1 MKTGYITLILFSI
14 CFLFS
19 CKSVK
24 NIVEN
29 KDIPGITENKLL
41 KNINANEPEFNS
53 LYSRRMDV
61 SFVQNGKTTNLKG
74 ILKIQR
80 DSFIQVSVTAPLG
93 IEVGRILLT
102 RDSIKFVDSFHKE
115 YFLSDYKYFCNKF
128 EINLSYDCFQKL
140 LTNTFFDFEN
150 CSGGERKEKNYK
162 LDKTDNCYTLSTLK
176 EKAVGRKI
184 KELYRKKRKNKE
196 FALILQKIQIDP
208 SSFRPLSMSIEDIE
222 EKVGVSV
229 NYSDFQK
236 FGDIFFPGK
245 IMFNF
250 FSEDN
255 TVGFRIDF
263 SKLEFGTKV
272 EPNFRISSKYKRIE

>member
-1 MKTGYITLILFSI
+1 MKTGYIILILFSA

-19 CKSVK
+19 CKPVK
-24 NIVEN
+24 KLVEYN
-29 KDIPGITENKLL
+29 DIPGITENKLL
-41 KNINANEPEFNS
+41 KNIYTNEPVFNS

-61 SFVQNGKTTNLKG
+61 SFTQNGKTTNLKG
-74 ILKIQR
+74 TLKIQR

-102 RDSIKFVDSFHKE
+102 RDSIKFIDSFHKE

-128 EINLSYDCFQKL
+128 EINLSYDCFQKI

-150 CSGGERKEKNYK
+150 CGGGERKEKNYK
-162 LDKTDNCYTLSTLK
+162 IDKIGDCYTLSTLR
-176 EKAVGRKI
+176 EKALGRKI

-229 NYSDFQK
+229 DYNDFQD
-236 FGDIFFPGK
+236 FEGTFFPAK
-245 IMFNF
+245 MMFNL

-255 TVGFRIDF
+255 IIGFKINF
-263 SKLEFGTKV
+263 SRLEFDTKV